1 MYRFRVEPFKIILI
15 PKEGRPITLET
26 VDGTGIFMST
36 VLDQVTEKFKA
47 NMAPHDAMGLEYQKI
62 KDKALENM
70 SAEDKQLMEEYV
82 QSSNRIAKFYSE
94 YCAKALKDW
103 DLDKAAILDKIP
115 KFQLNDFVEHLV
127 ASVLGG
133 RTPDPVPSNL
143 SPEELVKKNK
153 KKNKRKNRNKRF
165 GSSPENG
172 FAGGVS
178 TQLKSKPGT
187 HSGGTGN
194 EKRMNT

>member
-15 PKEGRPITLET
+15 PKEGKSITLET

-47 NMAPHDAMGLEYQKI
+47 NMAPHNALGLEYTKI
-62 KDKALENM
+62 QFKDVKSLTKEE
-70 SAEDKQLMEEYV
+70 EDLVKEFI
-82 QSSNRIAKFYSE
+82 QSGNRIAKFYSE
-94 YCAKALKDW
+94 YCSKALKDW

-115 KFQLNDFVEHLV
+115 KHQLNDFVEHLV
-127 ASVLGG
+127 AAVLGG
-133 RTPDPVPSNL
+133 STPDYQSGL

-153 KKNKRKNRNKRF
+153 KKRRKKKHF
-165 GSSPENG
+165 GSSPMND

-178 TQLKSKPGT
+178 TQLKQKPGIN
-187 HSGGTGN
+187 SGGTGH
-194 EKRMNT
+194 EKPTSS